1 MEIEDIVNVKEQ
13 DKIWKTIVKK
23 KNNNG
28 TVIVEGIKFT
38 TINPDDFEFIS
49 IPNTVF
55 GEYWEKKKDIN
66 IEEKILADEEQQQ
79 FLESLLMHLNERD
92 WHALAILR
100 KVKYPY
106 TIQDKRNLLESI
118 RVKPLWYQEE

>member
-118 RVKPLWYQEE
+118 RVKPL